1 MIRDFDAQL
10 QVALTALQ
18 DIVAPALSG
27 ADNHVIEQLML
38 SVATVGF
45 VKARLPEARRFYRM
59 DLRSW
64 IELSKDTAQIV
75 SVPDDM
81 AKTIA
86 DGVHVLTDPEADIA
100 DFENISRQLRDHVTA
115 LSAAAV
121 GQPYQAD
128 LESVILEKLGVL
140 IAQNRQWTAS
150 FGFELKPDNLPL
162 PAW

>member
-10 QVALTALQ
+10 EVVLTALQ

-38 SVATVGF
+38 SIATIGF

-64 IELSKDTAQIV
+64 IDLSKDAAQIV

-81 AKTIA
+81 AKAIA
-86 DGVHVLTDPEADIA
+86 AGVGVLTDPEADNA
-100 DFENISRQLRDHVTA
+100 DIKAISRQLRDHVTA

-128 LESVILEKLGVL
+128 LEAVILEKLGVL

-150 FGFELKPDNLPL
+150 FGFELQPENLPL
-162 PAW
+162 AAW

>member
-10 QVALTALQ
+10 QVVLTALQ

-38 SVATVGF
+38 SIATIGF

-64 IELSKDTAQIV
+64 IDLSKDAAQIV

-81 AKTIA
+81 AKAIA
-86 DGVHVLTDPEADIA
+86 AGVGVLTDPEADSA
-100 DFENISRQLRDHVTA
+100 DIEAISRQLRDHVTT

-128 LESVILEKLGVL
+128 LEAVILDKLGVL

-150 FGFELKPDNLPL
+150 FGFELQPENLPL
-162 PAW
+162 AAW

>member
-10 QVALTALQ
+10 QVVLTALQ

-38 SVATVGF
+38 SIATIGF

-64 IELSKDTAQIV
+64 IDLSKDAAQIV

-81 AKTIA
+81 AKA
-86 DGVHVLTDPEADIA
+86 MAAGVGVLTDPEADSA
-100 DFENISRQLRDHVTA
+100 DIEAISRQLRDHVTA

-128 LESVILEKLGVL
+128 LEAVILETLGVL

-150 FGFELKPDNLPL
+150 FGFELQPENLPL
-162 PAW
+162 AAW